1 MSVLIPMTKIAH
13 DADTLGAGRPGGKT
27 HAGDTIDVVV
37 VGAEYVVDTIVLAF
51 AKKVQVVIANQRREA
66 VRIDKPMPFAIV
78 IVTHQ
83 FVMLRDSTAARSEEH
98 TSE

>member
-83 FVMLRDSTAARSEEH
+83 IVMLREIGRAH
-98 TSE
+98 VPLK

>member
-1 MSVLIPMTKIAH
+1 MSLLIPIINIAH

-27 HAGDTIDVVV
+27 HAGHTIDVVV

-83 FVMLRDSTAARSEEH
+83 FVMLRDSTAASVPLK
-98 TSE
+98 